1 MVSGA
6 IELKMIR
13 SEVATDGAEYLL
25 ENVLNDIA

>member
-13 SEVATDGAEYLL
+13 SEVATVGAEYPH
-25 ENVLNDIA
+25 ENVLSDIA